1 MREIEMP
8 SLRLFDAHC
17 HLEDPAFDDDR
28 WEVIDRAVK
37 AGVVGMVSSSLDSSD
52 AEKALRLFLPTNVV
66 YISLG
71 LDPRDVDDE
80 AEIKAVERLIL
91 ENEKDIVAVGEVGMD
106 YRIAKQESVRK
117 RQEEVFRRF
126 IRLAEEIDKPI
137 VVHSLWAQRP
147 VLRVLEDEGAT
158 RVVLHAFGG
167 SQRDVKTAVE
177 RGWYVSIATNVTRSA
192 NVQKVAEA
200 TPVEYMV
207 LESDSPVL
215 SPDSKGRN
223 EPANIVKS
231 VKFLAKMKGMK
242 PAELAEI
249 TTTNAM
255 EVYGLR

>member
-1 MREIEMP
+1 MP
-8 SLRLFDAHC
+8 PLRLFDAHC

-28 WEVIDRAVK
+28 WEVIDRAVR
-37 AGVVGMVSSSLDSSD
+37 AGVVGMVSSSLDS
-52 AEKALRLFLPTNVV
+52 EEGERALRLFLPSTVV
-66 YISLG
+66 HVSLG
-71 LDPRDVDDE
+71 LDPRDADDE
-80 AEIKAVERLIL
+80 SEIKAVERLIL
-91 ENEKDIVAVGEVGMD
+91 ENERDIVAVGEVGMD

-126 IRLAEEIDKPI
+126 IRLAEDIDKPI

-167 SQRDVKTAVE
+167 SQKDVKTAVE
-177 RGWYVSIATNVTRSA
+177 RGWYVSIATNVVKSS

-200 TPVEYMV
+200 TPVDYMV

-231 VKFLAKMKGMK
+231 VRFLAKAKGMK
-242 PAELAEI
+242 PEELAEI
-249 TTTNAM
+249 TTSNAL